1 MGAIDRYK
9 FIIQELYFIFSKI
22 GERSKIS
29 LDLLRKEEVKVMHYA
44 NRIADEIKGELI
56 GGGVEL
62 EIRGRLKIAYWV
74 LGRDPN
80 VASYFPLF
88 ESPENNN
95 VMFDAVVAIY
105 GDEADEAKKV
115 VQSISKWAN
124 FMVEEVSKMLEEVCK
139 FVGYTPELHKQTQE
153 ATNTDSLAVEQPE
166 PQQGEQEQQKNLHYY
181 CHKAIEKGYFVKVDD
196 GYRIKN
202 REWTKAQLAY
212 FLNHFLNADGT
223 FPDKE
228 YCVMFGE
235 SRLSKAANQL
245 MNNKNGDGKPRGY
258 KKVDELLQG

>member
-1 MGAIDRYK
+1 MRAVSKYK
-9 FIIQELYFIFSKI
+9 AMV
-22 GERSKIS
+22 
-29 LDLLRKEEVKVMHYA
+29 DEVGRMMMVFANTNNVSALAQSWTLADIEKAQVDVMNYA
-44 NRIADEIKGELI
+44 NTAADQIKNELI
-56 GGGVEL
+56 GDFDEPKFK
-62 EIRGRLKIAYWV
+62 GRLKTAFFE
-74 LGRDPN
+74 LSADPN
-80 VASYFPLF
+80 FAPSYFPPVFDEALF
-88 ESPENNN
+88 ELPSKDYPDRNKEMVDALTDVYGSDAGK
-95 VMFDAVVAIY
+95 VMLALQVLLH
-105 GDEADEAKKV
+105 
-115 VQSISKWAN
+115 WAN
-124 FMVEEVSKMLEEVCK
+124 FIVEEVSKMLDDVCK
-139 FVGYTPELHKQTQE
+139 FVGYTPEL
-153 ATNTDSLAVEQPE
+153 
-166 PQQGEQEQQKNLHYY
+166 QQGEQEQQKDLHYY

-245 MNNKNGDGKPRGY
+245 MSNKNGDGKPRGY